1 MGCRIGWQL
10 MTNLQTAAEE
20 SCSFS
25 ESFDNKRS
33 QHTDKINP
41 PIINNKATKRVLG
54 DHQLCC
60 LGKDGEGGSISYGA
74 WRSGRINICFCV
86 YLSLIKDP
94 CSSSRS
100 VVGVT
105 QDLKPGVLEL
115 FDVCCRL
122 TWITPADDGVAAAGT
137 AGGLVTSYH
146 QTHKWIA
153 NQLGTFWGILDQS

>member
-1 MGCRIGWQL
+1 MVASI
-10 MTNLQTAAEE
+10 
-20 SCSFS
+20 
-25 ESFDNKRS
+25 
-33 QHTDKINP
+33 
-41 PIINNKATKRVLG
+41 
-54 DHQLCC
+54 LC
-60 LGKDGEGGSISYGA
+60 LLE
-74 WRSGRINICFCV
+74 
-86 YLSLIKDP
+86 LDP

-153 NQLGTFWGILDQS
+153 NQLGKSWGILDQS